1 MDEAV
6 ASDEEILEEEILVA
20 EAVRG
25 DGLHWQRNQ
34 IFDTGT
40 FLFDTV
46 TFFLLT
52 VIDAAKLQ

>member
-6 ASDEEILEEEILVA
+6 ASDEEILDGEILVA
-20 EAVRG
+20 EAVRS

-40 FLFDTV
+40 FLN
-46 TFFLLT
+46 FFA
-52 VIDAAKLQ
+52 DCH

>member
-6 ASDEEILEEEILVA
+6 ASDEEILDEEIVA

-34 IFDTGT
+34 IFDTGN
-40 FLFDTV
+40 F
-46 TFFLLT
+46 
-52 VIDAAKLQ
+52 